1 MVLVQVDHRTAS
13 AVFRL
18 FFPNELYINF
28 ATSTTKA
35 VLPQAWG
42 KTAPGLSNVNKQ

>member
-18 FFPNELYINF
+18 FFPNEHYINF

-42 KTAPGLSNVNKQ
+42 KTAPGL